1 MTRAP
6 LDRDAVLSAAAELAD
21 RDGFDSI
28 SVSALARHLGVQPAS
43 LYSHV
48 RDRAAV
54 LDGVHT
60 LALAELAELI
70 AVETAGRSGRDALA
84 GLAEAHRSYAGEHPG
99 RWAALHSRAAPET
112 ARSDAAARVVSL
124 LWAVL
129 RAYDLAEAEL
139 VHATRFVGGT
149 IDGFLALERAGA
161 YAHRDEASDHSW
173 QRVVDAMDRALAS
186 WPTDDEVP
194 A

>member
-6 LDRDAVLSAAAELAD
+6 LDRDTVLSAAADLAD
-21 RDGFDSI
+21 RDGFETI

-70 AVETAGRSGRDALA
+70 ADETAGRSGRDALA
-84 GLAEAHRSYAGEHPG
+84 GLAGAHRTFARERPG
-99 RWAALHSRAAPET
+99 RWAALQRRAAPET
-112 ARSDAAARVVSL
+112 ARSAEAARVVSL
-124 LWAVL
+124 IWAVL

-139 VHATRFVGGT
+139 VNATRFVGGAVN
-149 IDGFLALERAGA
+149 GYLALERAGA
-161 YAHRDEASDHSW
+161 YDHRDTASELSW
-173 QRVVDAMDRALAS
+173 ERAVDALDRALAT
-186 WPTDDEVP
+186 WPGATS
-194 A
+194 

>member
-6 LDRDAVLSAAAELAD
+6 LNRTSVLSAAADLAD
-21 RDGFDSI
+21 RDGFETI

-70 AVETAGRSGRDALA
+70 ADETAGRSGRDALA
-84 GLAEAHRSYAGEHPG
+84 GLAGAHRTFARERPG
-99 RWAALHSRAAPET
+99 RWAALQRRAAPET
-112 ARSDAAARVVSL
+112 ARSAEAARVVSL
-124 LWAVL
+124 IWAVL

-139 VHATRFVGGT
+139 VNATRFVGGAVN
-149 IDGFLALERAGA
+149 GYLALERAGA
-161 YAHRDEASDHSW
+161 YDHRDTASELSW
-173 QRVVDAMDRALAS
+173 ERAVDALDRALAT
-186 WPTDDEVP
+186 WPGATS
-194 A
+194 

>member
-6 LDRDAVLSAAAELAD
+6 LDRDTVLSAAADLAD
-21 RDGFDSI
+21 RDGFETI

-70 AVETAGRSGRDALA
+70 ADETAGRSGRDALA
-84 GLAEAHRSYAGEHPG
+84 GLAGAHRTFARERPG
-99 RWAALHSRAAPET
+99 RWAALQRRAAPET
-112 ARSDAAARVVSL
+112 VRSAEAARVVSL
-124 LWAVL
+124 IWAVL

-139 VHATRFVGGT
+139 VNATRFVGGAVN
-149 IDGFLALERAGA
+149 GYLALERAGA
-161 YAHRDEASDHSW
+161 YDHRDTASELSW
-173 QRVVDAMDRALAS
+173 ERAVDALDRALAT
-186 WPTDDEVP
+186 WPGATS
-194 A
+194 